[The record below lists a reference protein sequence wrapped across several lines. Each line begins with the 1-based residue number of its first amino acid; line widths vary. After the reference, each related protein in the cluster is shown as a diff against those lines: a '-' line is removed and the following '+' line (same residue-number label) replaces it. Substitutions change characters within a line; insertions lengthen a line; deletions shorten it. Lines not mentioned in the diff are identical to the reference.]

1 MLSIFLGF
9 GLLAM
14 SWLAVGF
21 PVLANTVEAKPSEQ
35 ETLAGPTAL
44 TVEDW
49 VAQIEAAETAETAEI
64 TDGQVNSTAAG
75 ITIALISDQPLSA
88 GTSRISGNAL
98 ITEIPNATLNLAD
111 EASAEQFEP
120 AEGIALVQASNL
132 ADGGVRVVITGIDA
146 PPEVQASA
154 EAGNLILSVVLGT
167 AQANVADDT
176 IQLTVTGKQ
185 DEGYNPSTASVGTRT
200 STPLLNVPASI
211 QVIPEAVIEDQNA
224 TDLLD
229 VLRNTP
235 GITTNTSPRDIFSAF
250 TIRGFNTGNT
260 FLRNGVADNDLGRN
274 GLDLSNVER
283 VEVLR
288 GPASALYGRIAPGGA
303 VNVVTKKPLPFP
315 FYDVEVTYGSF
326 DTYQGAVDLSGPL
339 TEDGSVAY
347 RLNASVYS
355 TDTFIDEIGI
365 DRYLVAPTLSW
376 DISDDTNITFES
388 EYLDAQYPND
398 YGLPIEGTILPNPNG
413 DLPLSRF
420 LGEPSLDRNDRMTLR
435 LGYELEHRFS
445 EDWRLRNTFRFAW
458 EEDYQDAVASD
469 GLGPDLRTQARSA
482 FITSPEA
489 GYSFAKN
496 SYEATLAAIGEFET
510 FGVDHELVIGADFF
524 YEVGLSPLFLQQ
536 EIGSIDIFNP
546 VYNQQLG
553 AITDTFDPSRDTATS
568 IGVYVQDQITFSDQF
583 ILLLGGRI
591 DSVEQS
597 SLDVLTD
604 TRTSQNDVA
613 FSPQVGLVY
622 MPDENISVYGS
633 FSRSFEQET
642 GRSLDDELFEPSRG
656 TQYEIGVKADWLND
670 QLSTTLSLYNLTR
683 SNVLTSDPRNFD
695 FSIQT
700 GEQRSRG
707 VELNVVGEILPGWN
721 VIAGY
726 AYADAQ
732 VTEDNDIPEGNQI
745 SNVAENAANI
755 WTTYT
760 IQEGDFEGLGFG
772 LGLFYVGSRPGDLE
786 NTFNLPAYLRTDAAV
801 YYNRDS
807 FRAQLNFKNLL
818 DTRYFESANGRDRI
832 FPGSPFEVLA
842 TVGWEF

>member
-1 MLSIFLGF
+1 
-9 GLLAM
+9 M

-64 TDGQVNSTAAG
+64 TDVQVNSTAAG

-88 GTSRISGNAL
+88 STSRISGNAL

-176 IQLTVTGKQ
+176 IQLTVIGEQ
-185 DEGYNPSTASVGTRT
+185 DEGYNPSTTSVGTRT
-200 STPLLNVPASI
+200 NTPLLNVPASI

-288 GPASALYGRIAPGGA
+288 GPASVLYGQIAPGGA

-315 FYDVEVTYGSF
+315 FYDVEATYGSF

-732 VTEDNDIPEGNQI
+732 VTKDNDIPEGNQI

>member
-1 MLSIFLGF
+1 M
-9 GLLAM
+9 
-14 SWLAVGF
+14 
-21 PVLANTVEAKPSEQ
+21 
-35 ETLAGPTAL
+35 
-44 TVEDW
+44 
-49 VAQIEAAETAETAEI
+49 
-64 TDGQVNSTAAG
+64 
-75 ITIALISDQPLSA
+75 
-88 GTSRISGNAL
+88 
-98 ITEIPNATLNLAD
+98 
-111 EASAEQFEP
+111 
-120 AEGIALVQASNL
+120 
-132 ADGGVRVVITGIDA
+132 
-146 PPEVQASA
+146 
-154 EAGNLILSVVLGT
+154 
-167 AQANVADDT
+167 
-176 IQLTVTGKQ
+176 
-185 DEGYNPSTASVGTRT
+185 
-200 STPLLNVPASI
+200 
-211 QVIPEAVIEDQNA
+211 
-224 TDLLD
+224 
-229 VLRNTP
+229 
-235 GITTNTSPRDIFSAF
+235 
-250 TIRGFNTGNT
+250 
-260 FLRNGVADNDLGRN
+260 
-274 GLDLSNVER
+274 
-283 VEVLR
+283 
-288 GPASALYGRIAPGGA
+288 
-303 VNVVTKKPLPFP
+303 
-315 FYDVEVTYGSF
+315 
-326 DTYQGAVDLSGPL
+326 
-339 TEDGSVAY
+339 
-347 RLNASVYS
+347 
-355 TDTFIDEIGI
+355 
-365 DRYLVAPTLSW
+365 
-376 DISDDTNITFES
+376 
-388 EYLDAQYPND
+388 
-398 YGLPIEGTILPNPNG
+398 
-413 DLPLSRF
+413 
-420 LGEPSLDRNDRMTLR
+420 
-435 LGYELEHRFS
+435 
-445 EDWRLRNTFRFAW
+445 
-458 EEDYQDAVASD
+458 
-469 GLGPDLRTQARSA
+469 
-482 FITSPEA
+482 
-489 GYSFAKN
+489 
-496 SYEATLAAIGEFET
+496 
-510 FGVDHELVIGADFF
+510 
-524 YEVGLSPLFLQQ
+524 
-536 EIGSIDIFNP
+536 
-546 VYNQQLG
+546 
-553 AITDTFDPSRDTATS
+553 
-568 IGVYVQDQITFSDQF
+568 QDQITFSDQF